1 MFHALAHAS
10 RIFNVLPVRGLYDE
24 QGNVA
29 TPHLLFLGNKPQIKH
44 FCIFGCPIVARKW
57 STIQTSSGKQTERGV
72 RGIFI
77 GFDMNQKGYLFY
89 SPGSR
94 QIYISGDLL
103 FDESF
108 GTAIAATW
116 QMHQDSLTLRPS
128 QSHILN
134 PDATIEQTGAIDN
147 FPSIAEEGNTI
158 DKDSHNDPLDDVSSS
173 SDNDHQSN
181 ELSPDNDW
189 NDNDDDSAIP
199 QFETAL
205 EELDDISPQPI
216 SSAAPL
222 H

>member
-1 MFHALAHAS
+1 
-10 RIFNVLPVRGLYDE
+10 
-24 QGNVA
+24 
-29 TPHLLFLGNKPQIKH
+29 
-44 FCIFGCPIVARKW
+44 
-57 STIQTSSGKQTERGV
+57 
-72 RGIFI
+72 
-77 GFDMNQKGYLFY
+77 
-89 SPGSR
+89 
-94 QIYISGDLL
+94 
-103 FDESF
+103 
-108 GTAIAATW
+108 
-116 QMHQDSLTLRPS
+116 MHQDSLTLRPS